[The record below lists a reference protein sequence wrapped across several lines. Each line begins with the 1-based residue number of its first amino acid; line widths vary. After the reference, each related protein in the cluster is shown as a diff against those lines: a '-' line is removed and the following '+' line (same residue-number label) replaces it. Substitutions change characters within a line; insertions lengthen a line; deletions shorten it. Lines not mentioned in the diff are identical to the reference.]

1 MRVPVTFT
9 VEPATKGIITKKKPA
24 VEPDIVNVTPEFGN
38 ITTNK

>member
-9 VEPATKGIITKKKPA
+9 VEPATKGVLTKKTAA
-24 VEPDIVNVTPEFGN
+24 VEPDANVTPEFGN